1 MFDDISKTRMNFL
14 LEASKYIFGQ
24 FYESDHS
31 TKSRFWREVGLSQS
45 SKKFFFSK
53 NEVTLNWCSW
63 VQFPVGETILNFCS
77 F

>member
-31 TKSRFWREVGLSQS
+31 TKSRFWREVALSQS
-45 SKKFFFSK
+45 SKKIFFFSK
-53 NEVTLNWCSW
+53 NGVTL
-63 VQFPVGETILNFCS
+63 ILCYLLQEPL
-77 F
+77 